1 MSYSVICPSCDTS
14 FPVDPHKVP
23 EEGVLAQCSLCP
35 EVFEVTRPDETEVAP
50 TVETTAVAV
59 EGTAVEIETPTPPL
73 GPEDFVIETAEGALE
88 AETSAGAVEEV
99 LEMGTD
105 SLGGRQI
112 TFDQPIT
119 SPEPVLEEAPV
130 AEPEVELAPKPEV
143 ELAPEPVADEV
154 PAVEEAPAEPDT
166 PVAAPIRF
174 GHRDPADKAKSLAR
188 SLVSDI
194 VAYHK
199 EKHTQSLEAGTL
211 VEEFDEE
218 IQKSWKEY
226 TDQVDADVLAGST
239 FFNDALNEILAGGED
254 MFNLDG

>member
-14 FPVDPHKVP
+14 FLVDPHKVP
-23 EEGVLAQCSLCP
+23 EEGVLAQCSMCP
-35 EVFEVTRPDETEVAP
+35 EVFEVMRPDETEVAP
-50 TVETTAVAV
+50 T
-59 EGTAVEIETPTPPL
+59 IETSEGVL
-73 GPEDFVIETAEGALE
+73 ET
-88 AETSAGAVEEV
+88 ETSAGAGGGVRE
-99 LEMGTD
+99 LGTD

-119 SPEPVLEEAPV
+119 SPEPVLEEAAI
-130 AEPEVELAPKPEV
+130 AEPEVELAPEPEV

-154 PAVEEAPAEPDT
+154 PAVEEARAEPDT
-166 PVAAPIRF
+166 PVAAPIQF
-174 GHRDPADKAKSLAR
+174 GRRDPADKAKSLAR

-226 TDQVDADVLAGST
+226 TDQVDADMLAGST